1 MNGAFLIVQPWRY
14 RCHRWGSEV
23 ACAAS
28 ASMWASGDPP
38 DPLLC
43 DYYTVLNRVITES
56 MSTTVQAYPGTMCFK
71 TSLSETTAS
80 FHCLQ
85 NPWRLQ
91 FSQPLEDFCTV
102 STKVQEFQLLSK
114 HQLIFFI
121 LFCCFVFF
129 SLNPRAKYPWT
140 PKVQRDGIYCF
151 PTYFLTV

>member
-1 MNGAFLIVQPWRY
+1 M
-14 RCHRWGSEV
+14 

-28 ASMWASGDPP
+28 ASMWASGDLPG
-38 DPLLC
+38 PLLC

-71 TSLSETTAS
+71 NSLSETTAP

-85 NPWRLQ
+85 NPSRLQ
-91 FSQPLEDFCTV
+91 FLQPLEDFCTV
-102 STKVQEFQLLSK
+102 STKVQELQLLSK

-129 SLNPRAKYPWT
+129 FLLILGRNIHGHQKFSMMVST
-140 PKVQRDGIYCF
+140 VF
-151 PTYFLTV
+151 PHIFLTV